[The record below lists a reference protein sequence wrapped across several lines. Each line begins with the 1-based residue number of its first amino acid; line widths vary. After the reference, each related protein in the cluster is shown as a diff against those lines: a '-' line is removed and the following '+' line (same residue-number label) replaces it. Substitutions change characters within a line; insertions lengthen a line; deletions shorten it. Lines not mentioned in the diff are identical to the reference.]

1 MWVGWRRQT
10 KPKGLSKIYEINTP
24 KKLPDKISTPQKI
37 PTKISSSPQHKKML
51 PPKISLNNLHRKK
64 NLQQFLNP
72 QKYQILKK

>member
-1 MWVGWRRQT
+1 MWVGWRKQT

-37 PTKISSSPQHKKML
+37 PTKISSPPQQKIIYS
-51 PPKISLNNLHRKK
+51 PKISLSILPRKK
-64 NLQQFLNP
+64 YLKNS